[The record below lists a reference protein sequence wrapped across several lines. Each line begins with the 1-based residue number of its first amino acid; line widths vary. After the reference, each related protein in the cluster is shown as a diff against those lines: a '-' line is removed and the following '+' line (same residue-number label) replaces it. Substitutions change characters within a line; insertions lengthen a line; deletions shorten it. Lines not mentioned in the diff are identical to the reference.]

1 MSERISRQKILD
13 FIGEAN
19 GKIGKREIA
28 KAFHIKGSEKI
39 ILKQILKEMLNNG
52 EIIGHGREGLRLPDG
67 LPSVG
72 VIEVTH
78 KNDDGDIF
86 GKIILNGVLRE
97 QPDIL
102 ITSRLRPPGI
112 GDRVLARLKKVN
124 DAQYNASVMKKIAAP
139 TKERFIALVTQE
151 GTHYRLTPVDRR
163 ERYDFALQTSDQTPN
178 AGDMVWAKKLM
189 SDKRGPQSWRR
200 ADQKAVID
208 EVICGADEPGAYSL
222 IAMAEQGI
230 PLSFNDDV
238 KHEVSLIKPLK
249 LNNNKNY
256 KDLRDI
262 PFITID
268 PSDARDHDDAVF
280 AIADTAENNQG
291 GYHIYVAIADVA
303 AYVAPQS
310 AMDLEARQRGNSVY
324 MPDRVVPMLPEELST
339 DLCSLRPEEDRP
351 ALIVKMTINAQ
362 GQIKAH
368 EFMRG
373 VIQSRARLSY
383 QQAQLAFDGAPDATC
398 QPLQDTILTPLWQAY
413 LCMAAARDK
422 RAPLNLELPEYKVV
436 MNANKEIEDVYVPER
451 LEAMRV
457 IEEFMVSA
465 NICAAKTLEK
475 HKTPLIYRIHD
486 APTLDKLHALADFL
500 KPLGI
505 AIDLG
510 QPLNARLF
518 NQVLYG
524 TRKQAEQPAEEE
536 NHSQMAQ
543 EAILRTQ
550 AQAVYSPDNIGHFGL
565 SLSHYAHF
573 TSPIRR
579 YADLSVHRALI
590 ASLSLGDD
598 GHIDSDDNLI
608 SISEHI
614 SMTER
619 RAMLAERNAKDRYL
633 SAYLAEK
640 IDHVFD
646 ATISGLSN
654 AGLFVK
660 LSDNGADGLVPI
672 SRLGSE
678 RFYKDEDGLTLTGG
692 TTGLTFKIGQA
703 VRVRLIKAEPVK
715 GGLLLSLMEGGDYS
729 PNNTK
734 PAQNKNR
741 KNRKSY
747 VKGTRKSSNE
757 IQGKRKDKARK
768 NASRK
773 KSTSRAGRR
782 RAKAGLKK

>member
-1 MSERISRQKILD
+1 MSERISRQKIID
-13 FIGEAN
+13 FIREAD

-39 ILKQILKEMLNNG
+39 ILKQILKEMLSNG
-52 EIIGHGREGLRLPDG
+52 EIVGHGREGLRLPDG
-67 LPSVG
+67 LPNVG

-78 KNDDGDIF
+78 KNQDGDIF

-97 QPDIL
+97 HPEIL
-102 ITSRLRPPGI
+102 ITSRLHPPGI
-112 GDRVLARLKKVN
+112 GDRVLARLKRIN
-124 DAQYNASVMKKIAAP
+124 EAQYKASVMKKIAAP
-139 TKERFIALVTQE
+139 ANERFIALVIQE
-151 GTHYRLTPVDRR
+151 GAHFRLTPVDRR
-163 ERYDFALQTSDQTPN
+163 QRYDFALETGEQTPN
-178 AGDMVWAKKLM
+178 AGDMVWAKKLI
-189 SDKRGPQSWRR
+189 SDKRGHQNWRR
-200 ADQKAVID
+200 SDQKAVID

-230 PLSFNDDV
+230 PLSFNDEV
-238 KHEVSLIKPLK
+238 KHEISLIKPLN

-280 AIADTAENNQG
+280 AIADTDEKNQG
-291 GYHIYVAIADVA
+291 GYHVYVAIADVA
-303 AYVAPQS
+303 AYVRPQS
-310 AMDLEARQRGNSVY
+310 AMDIEARQRGNSVY

-398 QPLQDTILTPLWQAY
+398 QPLQENILTPLWQAY
-413 LCMAAARDK
+413 LCMAQARDK
-422 RAPLNLELPEYKVV
+422 RAPLNLDLPEYKVV
-436 MNANKEIEDVYVPER
+436 MNAQKEIEDVYVPER

-465 NICAAKTLEK
+465 NICAAKSLEK

-486 APTLDKLHALADFL
+486 APSLDKLHALADFL

-518 NQVLYG
+518 NRILFG
-524 TRKQAEQPAEEE
+524 TRNQTDEQDE

-598 GHIDSDDNLI
+598 GHIDLDENLI

-619 RAMLAERNAKDRYL
+619 RAMVAERNAKDRYL

-678 RFYKDEDGLTLTGG
+678 RFHKDEDGMTLTGG
-692 TTGLTFKIGQA
+692 TTGLTFKIGQT

-729 PNNTK
+729 PINTK
-734 PAQNKNR
+734 PSQNKNR
-741 KNRKSY
+741 KSRQSF
-747 VKGTRKSSNE
+747 VKGIKKSPSE
-757 IQGKRKDKARK
+757 TKGKRKGKPRK